1 MTVEDGGQR
10 VQTDKERLLE
20 LLASFR
26 IVPALERFTW
36 AKVEDAEHVVLR
48 AKQGGVQGYSHF
60 HCQFTFHPDGSFY
73 EVGVWE

>member
-20 LLASFR
+20 LLATYRVVPVLVTHDYLR
-26 IVPALERFTW
+26 IT
-36 AKVEDAEHVVLR
+36 DAEHVNLV
-48 AKQGGVQGYSHF
+48 ASIGGVRGVPGASCEF
-60 HCQFTFHPDGSFY
+60 VFHPDGSFY